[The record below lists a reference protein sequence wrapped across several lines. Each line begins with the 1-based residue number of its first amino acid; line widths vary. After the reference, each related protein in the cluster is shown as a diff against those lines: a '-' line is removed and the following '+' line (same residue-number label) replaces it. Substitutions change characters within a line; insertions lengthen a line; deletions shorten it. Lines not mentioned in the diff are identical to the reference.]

1 MSALKTTIRRELI
14 ENRISAIWL
23 PIGIGIAII
32 LLMIGALIW
41 HGNFVSGTSGELQ
54 IISGLDPEVGSPEKQ
69 QVATALMAAL
79 SLPFFI
85 PLSFVVVF
93 YLAHALFDERKDRSI
108 LFWKSLPISDRLT
121 VGSKILM
128 AIAVIPFIY
137 WCALLAT
144 QFLTILILAL
154 AGVALGQDLIPVLF
168 QPAVMASHAFSALL
182 AVLLHGLW
190 LLPLYAWLLFCSSWA
205 PRSPLMV
212 AIAVMALLS
221 LMVNLWNTFQSMN
234 FAGFQPLSWVI
245 QRANE
250 SPLPLSFQ
258 LSLDPGE
265 RIAGEVAQLS
275 ELLGY
280 LVSPS
285 MWIGILIA
293 LPLLLGAVYMRTRAT
308 A

>member
-23 PIGIGIAII
+23 PIGIGITII

-54 IISGLDPEVGSPEKQ
+54 IISGLDPEVGSPVKK

-128 AIAVIPFIY
+128 AVAVIPFIY

-144 QFLTILILAL
+144 QILTILILAL
-154 AGVALGQDLIPVLF
+154 AGVTLGQDLIPVLF
-168 QPAVMASHAFSALL
+168 QPAVMASHALSALV

-285 MWIGILIA
+285 MWLGILIA
-293 LPLLLGAVYMRTRAT
+293 LPLLLGALYMRTRAT